1 MRRRRRRSVRWRR
14 RRDDEGTMRALSC
27 LCALRS
33 FAVSARIHHQML
45 SELEALEAL
54 ERDLPQD

>member
-1 MRRRRRRSVRWRR
+1 
-14 RRDDEGTMRALSC
+14 MRALSC